1 MSRKE
6 KKYHYIYKTTCS
18 LTKRY
23 YYGMHSTNNL
33 NDGYLGSGSELSK
46 SIKRYGRE
54 IHSKKI
60 LEYLLNRKE
69 LKERE
74 IKIISKKILQDPLC
88 MNLSKG
94 NGSDFGLGLV
104 TVKDKNGKTFSVS
117 IND

>member
-60 LEYLLNRKE
+60 FTGIYT
-69 LKERE
+69 
-74 IKIISKKILQDPLC
+74 P
-88 MNLSKG
+88 
-94 NGSDFGLGLV
+94 
-104 TVKDKNGKTFSVS
+104 
-117 IND
+117 